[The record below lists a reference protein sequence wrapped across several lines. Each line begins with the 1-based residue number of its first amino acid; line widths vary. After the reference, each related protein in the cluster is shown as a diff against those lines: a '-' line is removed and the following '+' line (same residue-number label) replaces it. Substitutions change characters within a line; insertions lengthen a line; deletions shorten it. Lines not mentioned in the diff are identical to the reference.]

1 MDMNF
6 EWALIKTNSK
16 ILFMIIAINI
26 ALTAGYV
33 VDVLK
38 GRTQLYTIIILFSL
52 IAANLTISVVTYVRN
67 KASEKF
73 KYLTL
78 FGFLTV
84 YSFAIFDSTNTFTYV
99 FVFPVVILFVLY
111 YDVKFTRNI
120 GILICIINAIKI
132 YLQMYRG
139 YSDMHYVTEY
149 TVQVAF
155 VGLVTWGLTV
165 ITQLAVDINNEKLEI
180 VFKVAKQAEEANKA
194 KSNFL
199 AAMSHEIRTPMN
211 AVLGITQIQLQNQ
224 DLTKEQILAHEKIY
238 NSGTHLLGIINDI
251 LDMSKIETGKME
263 LNQSEYDIPSLI
275 SDVVQA
281 SIIRLGSKPIK
292 FILEIDEYL
301 PLRLRGDE
309 LRLRQ
314 ILNNLLSNAVKYTEK
329 GHIKLSVSRY
339 RRADG
344 DINLRFKIED
354 TGQGMKQEDK
364 EKLFTE
370 YSRFNPEANRAT
382 EGTGLGLNITK
393 SLIELMQG
401 KISVESE
408 FGLGSVFSFEV
419 LQKTVSGCPSIG
431 PDLAKQ
437 LEAFSFMTKHYEK
450 AKIAHVPMPYGKVLV
465 VDDVDT
471 NLFVAE
477 GLLIPYG
484 LTIETASSGFIVIDK
499 INSGNSYDI
508 IFMDHMM
515 PEMDG
520 IETTQRIR
528 ESGYGGTIVA
538 LTANALL
545 GNEKMFKEKGF
556 DDFISKPINIQ
567 RLDIVLKKFIHDKY
581 PEEAAKYVGLG
592 IASDVTKFPS
602 LEGCPQ
608 GGVVNHDDRSQKL
621 LEIFTKDAEKA
632 IIVLNN
638 TLVSGDIS
646 LFTTTVHAMKSALA
660 NIGRETESKSAFELE
675 EAGRNQN
682 LEFITKNTPIFIE
695 TLKTIITELT
705 PAESVSDDTDII
717 EDMDYLKEQLNHIK
731 AACDDYDDK
740 AVYALLDALKERKW
754 KNETLNT
761 LCNIHDK
768 IYFESDFE
776 GAKELCL

>member
-6 EWALIKTNSK
+6 DWALIKTNSK

-38 GRTQLYTIIILFSL
+38 GRTQLYTITILFSL
-52 IAANLTISVVTYVRN
+52 IVANVTISIVTYVRN

-99 FVFPVVILFVLY
+99 FVFPVAILFVLY

-165 ITQLAVDINNEKLEI
+165 ITGLAVDINNEKLEI

-211 AVLGITQIQLQNQ
+211 AILGITQIQLQNQ
-224 DLTKEQILAHEKIY
+224 DLTKDQVLAHEKVY

-275 SDVVQA
+275 SDVAQA

-292 FILEIDEYL
+292 FILEVDEYL

-329 GHIKLSVSRY
+329 GYIKLTVSRY

-344 DINLRFKIED
+344 DINLRCRIED
-354 TGQGMKQEDK
+354 TGQGMKQEDR

-370 YSRFNPEANRAT
+370 YSRFNLEANRAT

-401 KISVESE
+401 KINVESE
-408 FGLGSVFSFEV
+408 FGSGSVFSFEV
-419 LQKTVSGCPSIG
+419 YQKTVSNCPNIG
-431 PDLAKQ
+431 PDLARQ
-437 LEAFSFMTKHYEK
+437 LEGFSFLTKHYEK
-450 AKIAHVPMPYGKVLV
+450 TKIVHVPMPYGKVLV

-484 LTIETASSGFIVIDK
+484 LTVETASSGFIVLDK
-499 INSGNSYDI
+499 INNGNSYDI

-520 IETTQRIR
+520 IETTRRIR

-545 GNEKMFKEKGF
+545 GNDKMFKENGF
-556 DDFISKPINIQ
+556 DDFISKPVNIQ
-567 RLDIVLKKFIHDKY
+567 RLDNILKKYIHDKY
-581 PEEAAKYVGLG
+581 PEEAAKYAGLG
-592 IASDVTKFPS
+592 IETDISAGATSGRP
-602 LEGCPQ
+602 LQ
-608 GGVVNHDDRSQKL
+608 DDRFMKL
-621 LEIFTKDAEKA
+621 LEIFVKDAEKA
-632 IIVLNN
+632 VVVLNN
-638 TLVSGDIS
+638 SLISGDIS

-660 NIGRETESKSAFELE
+660 NIGRKTESQSAFELE
-675 EAGRNQN
+675 EAGRKHN
-682 LEFITKNTPIFIE
+682 LEFITKNTPVFIE
-695 TLKTIITELT
+695 TLKNIITELT
-705 PAESVSDDTDII
+705 PVESESDDTDII
-717 EDMDYLKEQLNHIK
+717 EDTVYLKEQLNHIK
-731 AACDDYDDK
+731 TACDDYDDK
-740 AVYALLDALKERKW
+740 AVYALLDTTKEKKW
-754 KNETLNT
+754 KNETLT
-761 LCNIHDK
+761 LLSDIHDK

-776 GAKELCL
+776 AAKELCS